1 MNGVDQ
7 DQKVDFSIDRND
19 LYRQEVIT
27 DLKVAS
33 IMKFIPIKLDGTE
46 DNSRTAIFLGQGQ
59 VMLPQGVTPI
69 QVRLE
74 ADNLEEATG
83 AFPEAMNQAR
93 DQARAQARSQM
104 AQMAETALQREQ
116 SEPTQQRNDSKII
129 KP

>member
-7 DQKVDFSIDRND
+7 DQKVDFSVDKNN

-27 DLKVAS
+27 DFKVAS
-33 IMKFIPIKLDGTE
+33 IMKFIPIKPDGTE

-74 ADNLEEATG
+74 ADNLEEAMG

-93 DQARAQARSQM
+93 DQARDQARSQM